1 MSEENSLDD
10 LLESLAQGDDNA
22 TEEVFQRC
30 EPLLR
35 MVIRRQISRDLQAR
49 FDAEDILQSIW
60 ADLVVGFR
68 AGSWQFNSSA
78 ELRAFLILAARNRL
92 IDRAR
97 QANAQSRFQTQI
109 SHDQFGQVPAH
120 ASPTPSEWAQAND
133 LWDQLL
139 DLCPPQHR
147 VIVEKKRDGM
157 SLKEI
162 AESTQLHPSSI
173 RRILYD
179 LARRLGNR
187 RTTLD

>member
-1 MSEENSLDD
+1 MDD
-10 LLESLAQGDDNA
+10 LLESLAEGDDTA
-22 TEEVFQRC
+22 TEEVFHRC

-35 MVIRRQISRDLQAR
+35 LIIRRQISRDLRAR
-49 FDAEDILQSIW
+49 FDSEDILQSIW

-68 AGSWQFNSSA
+68 AGNWKFNSSA

-97 QANAQSRFQTQI
+97 QASSASKEQRVPSEQL
-109 SHDQFGQVPAH
+109 GQLSAVSTP
-120 ASPTPSEWAQAND
+120 SPSEWAQAND

-139 DLCPPQHR
+139 FLCPPNHR
-147 VIVEKKRDGM
+147 VIVQMKRDGL

-162 AESTQLHPSSI
+162 AEKTELHPSSI

-179 LARRLGNR
+179 LARRLGNQKAS
-187 RTTLD
+187 LD

>member
-1 MSEENSLDD
+1 MDD

-109 SHDQFGQVPAH
+109 SHDRFGQVPAQ